1 MRNKQSTVDPKDV
14 RHRLMRW
21 LVVVALLLGLLV
33 GGAAGRYLLHDQASE
48 DFDAQRRQFMEQV
61 QSAQSSLDSTRAQ
74 VAALEGQLMV
84 EESTRKGLETS
95 LQAAQAELGQARD
108 QLAFFDQLL
117 PPGPQGSISIRAF
130 DIEQLGPALQYRVL
144 LMRNSTDDTMFN
156 GLMQFMAKGSLLG
169 ETVKIALEPA
179 QRPGNGELLAAS
191 SAPTEHA
198 NGLEVSF
205 EQFQRS
211 GGLLS
216 LPEGFTPY
224 TVTLNILEG
233 NTVRVSRSINLP
245 GAE

>member
-1 MRNKQSTVDPKDV
+1 MRNKQSTGSQKDV

-21 LVVVALLLGLLV
+21 LVVVALLFGLLV
-33 GGAAGRYLLHDQASE
+33 GGAAGRFLLQDQASE
-48 DFDAQRRQFMEQV
+48 EFSAQRRHLSEQIQ
-61 QSAQSSLDSTRAQ
+61 QSHVNLDTSRAR

-84 EESTRKGLETS
+84 EESTRKGLESS
-95 LQAAQAELGQARD
+95 LQAAQAELGQALD

-130 DIEQLGPALQYRVL
+130 DIERMGTALQYRVL

-169 ETVKIALEPA
+169 KTVKIPLQPA
-179 QRPGNGELLAAS
+179 QRPGNGELLPAS
-191 SAPTEHA
+191 SAPMAQA
-198 NGLEVSF
+198 NALGVSF

-216 LPEGFTPY
+216 LPEGFKPDTI
-224 TVTLNILEG
+224 TLNILEG
-233 NTVRVSRSINLP
+233 NTVRVSRTVNLP
-245 GAE
+245 AAE

>member
-21 LVVVALLLGLLV
+21 LVVVALLFGLLA

-48 DFDAQRRQFMEQV
+48 DFDAQRLQLVQQIQFG
-61 QSAQSSLDSTRAQ
+61 QSSLDSSRAQ
-74 VAALEGQLMV
+74 VAALEGQLLV
-84 EESTRKGLETS
+84 EESTRKGLESS

-130 DIEQLGPALQYRVL
+130 DIERLGPALQYRVL
-144 LMRNSTDDTMFN
+144 LMRNSTDDTTFN

-169 ETVKIALEPA
+169 ETVKIPLQPA
-179 QRPGNGELLAAS
+179 QRPANGELLAAS

-198 NGLEVSF
+198 NDLGVSF

-216 LPEGFTPY
+216 LPEGFTPH
-224 TVTLNILEG
+224 TVTLSILEG
-233 NTVRVSRSINLP
+233 NTVRVSRSLDLP